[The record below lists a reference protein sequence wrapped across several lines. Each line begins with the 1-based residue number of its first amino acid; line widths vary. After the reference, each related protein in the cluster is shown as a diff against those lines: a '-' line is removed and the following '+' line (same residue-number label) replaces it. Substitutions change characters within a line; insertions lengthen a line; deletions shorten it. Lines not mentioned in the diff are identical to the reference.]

1 MSLITPQK
9 SSSTSSA
16 GFTAVELLVTLFVA
30 AAFLLA
36 GYQLFNAVIADGGRT
51 RARTTVSNVAYGYLQ
66 QYASTATNPCSTA
79 MPASNLS
86 ITIPDIA
93 TPTLT
98 VAISCPL
105 GTSSSLSR
113 VDVIIEYNNGA
124 DSIGQARYIDKS

>member
-1 MSLITPQK
+1 MSLITTQK

-66 QYASTATNPCSTA
+66 QYASGATNPCTTST
-79 MPASNLS
+79 PASNVS
-86 ITIPDIA
+86 ITIADIA
-93 TPTLT
+93 TPLLT
-98 VAISCPL
+98 ATISCPL
-105 GTSSSLSR
+105 GTSSTLSR
-113 VDVIIEYNNGA
+113 VDVTITYNNGA
-124 DSIGQARYIDKS
+124 DTISQARYIDKS